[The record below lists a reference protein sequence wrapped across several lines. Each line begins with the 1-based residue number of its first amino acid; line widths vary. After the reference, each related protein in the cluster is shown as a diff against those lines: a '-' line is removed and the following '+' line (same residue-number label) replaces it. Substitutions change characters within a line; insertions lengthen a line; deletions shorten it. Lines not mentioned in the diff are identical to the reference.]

1 MNLGGDDSSSVADA
15 LSKSGDPFIY
25 CTGNDGP
32 EMREGSRDHI
42 VLNKP
47 FRDTDLTTALTQLL
61 S

>member
-1 MNLGGDDSSSVADA
+1 
-15 LSKSGDPFIY
+15 
-25 CTGNDGP
+25 
-32 EMREGSRDHI
+32 MREGFRDHI